1 MHVCHASCCLTLTV
15 QNVFCMY
22 SIILAVFT
30 RFGCLCKCSKDC
42 YLPVIIS
49 NDYIQMNR
57 HPRLNQETI
66 HGILRVNP
74 HLRVLSVRFTPSLLM
89 ATHIYLACCVEIRSL
104 PKITISAA
112 ERNFCVTSGPLS
124 KYMGKMAMLGE
135 AKCTSKRSAIYF
147 SSIHVYSCIIA
158 SSMTVVLHFAI

>member
-1 MHVCHASCCLTLTV
+1 M
-15 QNVFCMY
+15 
-22 SIILAVFT
+22 FT
-30 RFGCLCKCSKDC
+30 RFACLCKCSKDC

-89 ATHIYLACCVEIRSL
+89 ATYIYLPCCVEIRSL

-112 ERNFCVTSGPLS
+112 ERNFCVNSGPLS
-124 KYMGKMAMLGE
+124 KYMAKMAMLGE
-135 AKCTSKRSAIYF
+135 AKCTLKRSAIYF
-147 SSIHVYSCIIA
+147 SSTLVSRCIIA
-158 SSMTVVLHFAI
+158 RSKTVVLQLAI